1 LAKFSVREG
10 VIFIP
15 TKPGKAYVKQLCV
28 QYKKAGKNEKS
39 NVLDE
44 FIKTTDYHRKSAI
57 RILSGSYAYRT
68 KPIKRPRK
76 RVYDI
81 VDALVLEKICEL
93 FDWINAKRIQPQI
106 GVAIDSL
113 VSAKELVCSPE
124 QREKLVRISPAT
136 IDRLLK
142 TYKKRPSGKGKS
154 YTKPGTLL
162 KHQIPIRTFSEWTE
176 NKVGFSEIDLVGHEG
191 GFAKGDFGFTLN
203 FVDIKGCWTEQVA
216 VKNKA
221 QIHVFAGI
229 KRVRARLPFVLL
241 GIDSDSGSEF
251 INYHLLAYCTD
262 EKITFTRGRAG
273 KKNDNPYVEQ
283 KNDSIVI
290 RWVGY
295 GRYDTDEQIGIL
307 NELYEVLRLYLNFFV
322 PVMKLKEKERIGSKV
337 VKRYD
342 KPRTPYQRIL
352 EADDMSEEMKEKLR
366 NQYQTLNLVKLKKEV
381 DAILKKL
388 KPTPVR

>member
-1 LAKFSVREG
+1 M
-10 VIFIP
+10 P
-15 TKPGKAYVKQLCV
+15 TKPGKAYVKELSL
-28 QYKKAGKNEKS
+28 QYKKAGKNEKK
-39 NVLDE
+39 NVLDD
-44 FIKTTDYHRKSAI
+44 FIKTTGYHRKSAI
-57 RILSGSYAYRT
+57 RILSGNYTYKTS
-68 KPIKRPRK
+68 PIKRTRK
-76 RVYDI
+76 RKYYVVYS
-81 VDALVLEKICEL
+81 LVLEKVCVL
-93 FDWINAKRIQPQI
+93 FDWINSKRIQPQI

-113 VSAKELVCSPE
+113 VAAEELLCSSE
-124 QREKLVRISPAT
+124 QREKLIGISPAT

-142 TYKKRPSGKGKS
+142 IYKKRPAGKGRS

-162 KHQIPIRTFSEWTE
+162 KHQIPIRMFSEWTE

-191 GFAKGDFGFTLN
+191 GIAKGDFGFTLN
-203 FVDIKGCWTEQVA
+203 FVDVKACWTEQVA

-229 KRVRARLPFVLL
+229 KRVRVRLPFALL

-251 INYHLLAYCTD
+251 INYHLLAYCTE

-283 KNDSIVI
+283 KNDSIVR

-295 GRYDTDEQIGIL
+295 GRYDTDEQIAIL

-337 VKRYD
+337 IKRYD

-352 EADDMSEEMKEKLR
+352 EADDVSEKVKEKLR
-366 NQYQTLNLVKLKKEV
+366 KQYQTLNLVKLKKDV
-381 DAILKKL
+381 DTILKKL

>member
-1 LAKFSVREG
+1 M
-10 VIFIP
+10 P
-15 TKPGKAYVKQLCV
+15 TKPGKAYVKELSL
-28 QYKKAGKNEKS
+28 QYKKAGKNEKK
-39 NVLDE
+39 NVLDD
-44 FIKTTDYHRKSAI
+44 FIKTTSYHRKSAI
-57 RILSGSYAYRT
+57 RILTGKYTYVT
-68 KPIKRPRK
+68 KAIKRPRK
-76 RVYDI
+76 RRYDV
-81 VDALVLEKICEL
+81 VDALVLEKVCEL
-93 FDWINAKRIQPQI
+93 FDWINSKRVQPQI

-113 VSAKELVCSPE
+113 VAANELVCSLE
-124 QREKLVRISPAT
+124 KREKLIGISPAT

-142 TYKKRPSGKGKS
+142 TYKKRPTGKGRS

-191 GFAKGDFGFTLN
+191 GLAKGDFGFTLN
-203 FVDIKGCWTEQVA
+203 FVDVKACWTEQVA

-221 QIHVFAGI
+221 QFHVFAGI
-229 KRVRARLPFVLL
+229 KRVRARLPFALL

-251 INYHLLAYCTD
+251 INYHLLAYCTK

-283 KNDSIVI
+283 KNDSIVR

-295 GRYDTDEQIGIL
+295 GRYDTDEQIAIL
-307 NELYEVLRLYLNFFV
+307 NELYEVLRLYLNFFI
-322 PVMKLKEKERIGSKV
+322 PVMKLKEKERIGSNV

-342 KPRTPYQRIL
+342 KPTTPYQRIL
-352 EADDMSEEMKEKLR
+352 EADDVSEETKGKLR
-366 NQYQTLNLVKLKKEV
+366 KHYQTLNLVLLKKQV
-381 DAILKKL
+381 DTILKKL

>member
-1 LAKFSVREG
+1 M
-10 VIFIP
+10 P
-15 TKPGKAYVKQLCV
+15 TKPGKAYIKQLSF
-28 QYKKAGKNEKS
+28 QYKKAQKNEKR

-44 FIKTTDYHRKSAI
+44 FIKTTGYHRKSAI
-57 RILSGSYAYRT
+57 RILCGNYIYTT

-76 RVYDI
+76 RMYDV
-81 VDALVLEKICEL
+81 VDALVLEKVCDL
-93 FDWINAKRIQPQI
+93 FDWINSKRVQPQI

-113 VSAKELVCSPE
+113 VAAEELVCSSE
-124 QREKLVRISPAT
+124 QREKLIRISPAT

-142 TYKKRPSGKGKS
+142 TYKKRPFGKGRS

-203 FVDIKGCWTEQVA
+203 FVDVKACWTEQVA

-221 QIHVFAGI
+221 QIHVFDGI
-229 KRVRARLPFVLL
+229 KRVRARLPFALL

-251 INYHLLAYCTD
+251 INYHLLAYCTE

-283 KNDSIVI
+283 KNDSIVR

-295 GRYDTDEQIGIL
+295 GRYDQQEQIALL
-307 NELYEVLRLYLNFFV
+307 NELYEVLRLYLNFFI
-322 PVMKLKEKERIGSKV
+322 PVMKLKEKERIGSRV
-337 VKRYD
+337 IKRYD

-352 EADDMSEEMKEKLR
+352 DADDVSEEVKEKLR
-366 NQYQTLNLVKLKKEV
+366 RQCKTLNLVKLKKSV
-381 DAILKKL
+381 DAILNKL
-388 KPTPVR
+388 KPTPIR

>member
-1 LAKFSVREG
+1 M
-10 VIFIP
+10 P
-15 TKPGKAYVKQLCV
+15 TKPGKAYVKQLSL
-28 QYKKAGKNEKS
+28 QYKKAEKNEKR
-39 NVLDE
+39 NFLDD
-44 FIKTTDYHRKSAI
+44 FIKTTGYHRKSAI
-57 RILSGSYAYRT
+57 RILSGKYTYTA

-76 RVYDI
+76 RRYDV
-81 VDALVLEKICEL
+81 VDALVLEKVCEL
-93 FDWINAKRIQPQI
+93 FDWINSKRVQPQI

-113 VSAKELVCSPE
+113 VAAEELVCFSE
-124 QREKLVRISPAT
+124 QREKLIGISPAT

-191 GFAKGDFGFTLN
+191 GLAKGDFSFTLN
-203 FVDIKGCWTEQVA
+203 FVDIKACWAEQVA

-221 QIHVFAGI
+221 RIHVFSGI
-229 KRVRARLPFVLL
+229 KRVRARLPFALL

-251 INYHLLAYCTD
+251 INYHLLAYCT
-262 EKITFTRGRAG
+262 EEEITFTRGRAG

-283 KNDSIVI
+283 KNDSIVR

-322 PVMKLKEKERIGSKV
+322 PVTKLKEKERIGSRV
-337 VKRYD
+337 IKRYD
-342 KPRTPYQRIL
+342 KPKTPYQRIL
-352 EADDMSEEMKEKLR
+352 EAEDVSEEVKEKLR
-366 NQYQTLNLVKLKKEV
+366 KQYKTLNLVKLKKNV

-388 KPTPVR
+388 NPTPVR

>member
-1 LAKFSVREG
+1 M
-10 VIFIP
+10 P
-15 TKPGKAYVKQLCV
+15 TKPGKAYVKQLSL
-28 QYKKAGKNEKS
+28 QYKKAGKNEKK
-39 NVLDE
+39 NVLDD
-44 FIKTTDYHRKSAI
+44 FIKTTGYHRKSAI
-57 RILSGSYAYRT
+57 RILSGNYTYTT

-76 RVYDI
+76 QKYDV
-81 VDALVLEKICEL
+81 VDSLVLEKVFEL
-93 FDWINAKRIQPQI
+93 FDWINSKRVQPQI

-113 VSAKELVCSPE
+113 VTAEELICSPE
-124 QREKLVRISPAT
+124 QREKLIGISPAT

-142 TYKKRPSGKGKS
+142 IYKKRPTGSGRS
-154 YTKPGTLL
+154 YTKSGTLL

-191 GFAKGDFGFTLN
+191 GLAKGDFGFTLN
-203 FVDIKGCWTEQVA
+203 FVDIKACWTEQVA

-221 QIHVFAGI
+221 QIHVFASI
-229 KRVRARLPFVLL
+229 KRVRARLPFALL

-251 INYHLLAYCTD
+251 INYHLLAYCTQ

-283 KNDSIVI
+283 KNDSIVR

-295 GRYDTDEQIGIL
+295 GRYDTDEQIALL
-307 NELYEVLRLYLNFFV
+307 NELYEVLRLYLNFFI

-337 VKRYD
+337 IKRYD
-342 KPRTPYQRIL
+342 KPKTPYQRIL
-352 EADDMSEEMKEKLR
+352 EADDVSEEVKEKLR
-366 NQYQTLNLVKLKKEV
+366 KQYKTLNLVTLKKDV

-388 KPTPVR
+388 KPSPVR

>member
-1 LAKFSVREG
+1 M
-10 VIFIP
+10 P
-15 TKPGKAYVKQLCV
+15 TKPGKAYVKQLSF
-28 QYKKAGKNEKS
+28 QYKKAGKNEKK
-39 NVLDE
+39 NILDD
-44 FIKTTDYHRKSAI
+44 FIKTTGYHRKSAI
-57 RILSGSYAYRT
+57 RILSGNYIYRT
-68 KPIKRPRK
+68 KSIKRPRK
-76 RVYDI
+76 RKYDV
-81 VDALVLEKICEL
+81 VDSIVLEKICEL
-93 FDWINAKRIQPQI
+93 FDWINSKRVQPQI

-113 VSAKELVCSPE
+113 VAEEELVCSPE
-124 QREKLVRISPAT
+124 QREKLIGISPAT

-142 TYKKRPSGKGKS
+142 VYKKRPSGKGRS

-191 GFAKGDFGFTLN
+191 GVAKGDFGFTLN
-203 FVDIKGCWTEQVA
+203 FVDVKACWTEQVA

-229 KRVRARLPFVLL
+229 KRVRARLPFALL

-251 INYHLLAYCTD
+251 INYHLLAYCTE

-283 KNDSIVI
+283 KNDSIVR

-295 GRYDTDEQIGIL
+295 GRYHTDEQIALL
-307 NELYEVLRLYLNFFV
+307 NELYEVLRLYLNFFL
-322 PVMKLKEKERIGSKV
+322 PVMKLKEKERIGSKI

-342 KPRTPYQRIL
+342 KPKTPYQRIL
-352 EADDMSEEMKEKLR
+352 EADDMNEEVKEKLQK
-366 NQYQTLNLVKLKKEV
+366 QYKTLNLVMLKKDV
-381 DAILKKL
+381 DTLLKKL